1 MAHNS
6 TLLYESVFFNVIPV
20 RIISKDLFKNDE
32 ISDKFFLSLNYKNSN
47 FFDLFD
53 KNKKKYN
60 LKKLKKKIWK

>member
-47 FFDLFD
+47 FLIFLI
-53 KNKKKYN
+53 K
-60 LKKLKKKIWK
+60 KKKI